1 MAFVGAAS
9 LMKMMPQGYEEACYS
24 TKAMRR
30 KRVIR
35 DPNDL
40 MLLSLFHL
48 LTGCS
53 LVEISEISKLTK
65 IGNISDVGFMKR
77 FSNCSDWFKWVL
89 TEIQKTSKGIVHY
102 EMPDHLSKYRILAV
116 DASDVSEKGSY
127 RRIFR
132 LHFALDIV
140 RMHAALYN
148 ITSNNVGEHLRN
160 FDFSSDDLV
169 LADRGYSNVTG
180 MEYCFKKG
188 CQYIVRMRKNG
199 FNLYDSEGNKLNL
212 LSLMKSKGSGE
223 VKAFVHKDENRKT
236 LLSIPVRVCFK
247 KKPKEALD
255 YTRKKLKE
263 KEHTNQMKFSKEAHQ
278 FNEYVVLVTSLDD
291 SVSAEEVLELYKYR
305 WQVELYFKRLK
316 SILDYGEIP
325 KKSEKS
331 IFSWLNGK
339 LMIALLIETMLGKAK
354 FPPYTHD
361 GEECLEGDENNDAL
375 AVYKSD

>member
-1 MAFVGAAS
+1 
-9 LMKMMPQGYEEACYS
+9 MKMMPQGYEEACYS

-65 IGNISDVGFMKR
+65 IGRISDVGFMKR
-77 FSNCSDWFKWVL
+77 FSCCNDWFKWIL
-89 TEIQKTSKGIVHY
+89 TETQKSTEGIVQY
-102 EMPDHLSKYRILAV
+102 ALPDRLSKYRILAV
-116 DASDVSEKGSY
+116 DASDVSEKGRM

-140 RMHAALYN
+140 RMHTALYN
-148 ITSNNVGEHLRN
+148 ITSNSVGEHLRN

-180 MEYCFKKG
+180 MEHCLKKG

-199 FNLYDSEGNKLNL
+199 FNLYDSDGNKLNL
-212 LSLMKSKGSGE
+212 LSLMKGKGSGE
-223 VKAFVHKDENRKT
+223 IKAFVHKEEKRKT
-236 LLSIPVRVCFK
+236 VLSIPVRVCFK

-255 YTRKKLKE
+255 STRKKLKD
-263 KEHTNQMKFSKEAHQ
+263 KERTNQMKFSKEAHL
-278 FNEYVVLVTSLDD
+278 FNEYVVLITSLED
-291 SVSAEEVLELYKYR
+291 SVSAEEVLELYRYR

-325 KKSEKS
+325 KKSEES

-339 LMIALLIETMLGKAK
+339 LMIALLIETMLGKAN
-354 FPPYTHD
+354 FSPYTHD
-361 GEECLEGDENNDAL
+361 EEEYLEGDENNDAL
-375 AVYKSD
+375 ATYKSD

>member
-24 TKAMRR
+24 TKAIRR

-65 IGNISDVGFMKR
+65 IGSISDVGFMKR
-77 FSNCSDWFKWVL
+77 FNSCNDWFKWIL
-89 TEIQKTSKGIVHY
+89 TETQKSTKGIVQY
-102 EMPDHLSKYRILAV
+102 NLPDRLSKYRILAV
-116 DASDVSEKGSY
+116 DASDVSEKGPV

-148 ITSNNVGEHLRN
+148 ITSNSVGEHLRN

-180 MEYCFKKG
+180 MEHCLKKG

-199 FNLYDSEGNKLNL
+199 FNLYDSEGNKLSL
-212 LSLMKSKGSGE
+212 LSLMKGKDSGE
-223 VKAFVHKDENRKT
+223 VKAFVHKEERKKT
-236 LLSIPVRVCFK
+236 VLSIPVRVCFK
-247 KKPKEALD
+247 KKPKEALES
-255 YTRKKLKE
+255 TRKKLKV
-263 KEHTNQMKFSKEAHQ
+263 KERTNQMKFSREAYL
-278 FNEYVVLVTSLDD
+278 FNEYIVLITSLDD
-291 SVSAEEVLELYKYR
+291 SVSAEDILELYKYR

-325 KKSEKS
+325 KKSEES
-331 IFSWLNGK
+331 IFPWLNGK
-339 LMIALLIETMLGKAK
+339 LMIALLVETMLGKAN
-354 FPPYTHD
+354 FPPYTCY
-361 GEECLEGDENNDAL
+361 EEEYLEGDENNVAL
-375 AVYKSD
+375 VAYKSD

>member
-1 MAFVGAAS
+1 MGFVGVAS

-65 IGNISDVGFMKR
+65 IGRISDVGFMKR
-77 FSNCSDWFKWVL
+77 FSCCNDWFKWIL
-89 TEIQKTSKGIVHY
+89 TETQKSTEGIVQY
-102 EMPDHLSKYRILAV
+102 ALPDRLSKYRILAV
-116 DASDVSEKGSY
+116 DASDVSEKGRM

-140 RMHAALYN
+140 RMHTALYN
-148 ITSNNVGEHLRN
+148 ITSNSVGEHLRN

-180 MEYCFKKG
+180 MEHCLKKG

-199 FNLYDSEGNKLNL
+199 FNLYDSDGNKLNL
-212 LSLMKSKGSGE
+212 LSLMKGKGSGE
-223 VKAFVHKDENRKT
+223 IKAFVHKEEKRKT
-236 LLSIPVRVCFK
+236 VLSIPVRVCFK

-255 YTRKKLKE
+255 STRKKLKD
-263 KEHTNQMKFSKEAHQ
+263 KERTNQMKFSKEAHL
-278 FNEYVVLVTSLDD
+278 FNEYVVLITSLEH
-291 SVSAEEVLELYKYR
+291 SVSAEEVLELYRYR

-325 KKSEKS
+325 KKSEES

-339 LMIALLIETMLGKAK
+339 LMIALLIETMLGKAN
-354 FPPYTHD
+354 FSPYTHD
-361 GEECLEGDENNDAL
+361 EEEYLEGDENNDAL
-375 AVYKSD
+375 AAYKSD